1 MTVLLARVRLSLLCL
16 SSLLLA
22 LPVSAQEED
31 APPRPLVI
39 RSPGDGEVTTVV
51 TGAERSIGWPEG
63 PTAMTPLW
71 LVART
76 SIDWWCENGPA
87 VRLEVKTDAG
97 PREVASRTVDLRR
110 QKMNN
115 GTSEVE
121 LYLWEQAAVKA
132 ACAKD
137 GEVSLASASVHLTL
151 HCPRGKRFEKTQTLP
166 LQVRCRPSEPSQAAV
181 TGISGSE
188 MDRETQ
194 SGISLS
200 LSKFAHTEPFAD
212 PEVVNVGQRQKL
224 NLGRVCGTVPA
235 LRALRVV
242 RLQGA
247 GTVVERFPPSRLE
260 GRGTDDECYEP
271 QVTLTPK
278 QPGPLQF
285 AYEAEYF
292 DGSRLLSRP
301 VSVEAESATERA
313 ARKAR
318 ELTPEQRHSVMEALE
333 KKLAT
338 TDCGPELVKW
348 LKEQPHVK
356 DAGGS
361 GSNYW
366 LNFSDGLPMIITC
379 RKTERR

>member
-1 MTVLLARVRLSLLCL
+1 MTVLLARVRLPLFCL

-22 LPVSAQEED
+22 LPASAQQED
-31 APPRPLVI
+31 APPQPLVI
-39 RSPGDGEVTTVV
+39 RSPGAGEVTTVV

-63 PTAMTPLW
+63 PAAMTPLW

-76 SIDWWCENGPA
+76 SIDWLCENGPA

-97 PREVASRTVDLRR
+97 PREAASRTVDLRR

-137 GEVSLASASVHLTL
+137 GEVSLASAPVRLTL
-151 HCPRGKRFEKTQTLP
+151 HCPGGKRFEKTQTLP
-166 LQVRCRPSEPSQAAV
+166 LQVRCRPSEPSQAEV

-188 MDRETQ
+188 MDRETP
-194 SGISLS
+194 SGIMVS
-200 LSKFAHTEPFAD
+200 LSKFAHTEPWAD
-212 PEVVNVGQRQKL
+212 TEVVNVGQRQKL
-224 NLGRVCGTVPA
+224 KLGRVCRPVPE

-242 RLQGA
+242 RLEGA
-247 GTVVERFPPSRLE
+247 ETVVERFPPSRLL
-260 GRGTDDECYEP
+260 GRGTDEECYEP

-278 QPGPLQF
+278 EAGPLQF

-292 DGSRLLSRP
+292 DGSRLLSKP
-301 VSVEAESATERA
+301 VWVEAESARERA
-313 ARKAR
+313 ARKAL
-318 ELTPEQRHSVMEALE
+318 ELTPEQRHSVMKALDE
-333 KKLAT
+333 KLAT
-338 TDCGPELVKW
+338 TGCGPELVKW
-348 LKEQPHVK
+348 LKEQPYVK
-356 DAGGS
+356 DAGGK

-366 LNFSDGLPMIITC
+366 LNFRDGMPLIITC
-379 RKTERR
+379 RKTEVR